1 MDCTFADDAG
11 AVSPEWR
18 GLSERSLVPSG
29 LNSPELIAP
38 ALRNMGG
45 ARLAVVREGEKLH
58 MALPVA
64 EHRFPLPYL
73 GNWTSPVSFYGLPH
87 LDADMAVP
95 ALTAFLRKVA
105 QPVLLHSVPR
115 NGPLWDALT
124 AASGHVAILDQWERA
139 GLEIAGSYEN
149 WFETNFERKRRKEYR
164 RLRSRLSEQG
174 NLEALSLSQ
183 GENPATWVDE
193 LLAIEAA
200 GWKGE
205 RGTAINFVPKAASL
219 LRDAAAGLA
228 ASGKLRF
235 WKLSLDGRVIASLY
249 GIVEG
254 NQVWLGKIAFD
265 QNFARYSP
273 GVLLILHATEQLF
286 AEAGIA
292 RVDSC
297 AIPGHPMIDNI
308 WRDRIAV
315 ADVMIAHTNV
325 SALRFATTVAAE
337 RLRRTLRYTARDIF
351 YKLTGRHRS

>member
-1 MDCTFADDAG
+1 
-11 AVSPEWR
+11 
-18 GLSERSLVPSG
+18 
-29 LNSPELIAP
+29 
-38 ALRNMGG
+38 
-45 ARLAVVREGEKLH
+45 
-58 MALPVA
+58 
-64 EHRFPLPYL
+64 
-73 GNWTSPVSFYGLPH
+73 
-87 LDADMAVP
+87 MAVP
-95 ALTAFLRKVA
+95 ALTAFLRKVS

-174 NLEALSLSQ
+174 NLEALSLSP
-183 GENPATWVDE
+183 GEAPAAWVDE

-219 LRDAAAGLA
+219 LQEAAAGLS

-254 NQVWLGKIAFD
+254 NEAWLGKIAFD

-315 ADVMIAHTNV
+315 ADVMIAHANAG
-325 SALRFATTVAAE
+325 ALRFAATVAAE
-337 RLRRTLRYTARDIF
+337 RLRRTLRTTARDIF